1 MRGRKIFKFSHCDL
15 RTNWSC
21 LKVLLAT
28 SLWLNMWAS
37 TEAIL
42 PLVMLHPATIDSF
55 LSLKAI
61 RPGVLTGVLGVAKL
75 LPVYK
80 ILKKVYY
87 KGPFFL
93 LKERKSSSSFSI
105 GSWLFLSSRNVSKNR
120 KTSLEMS
127 SLSRK
132 QEILREFIGSR
143 RDQVSLWWQ

>member
-1 MRGRKIFKFSHCDL
+1 MVCCCHEIFITKWTEFSLHFSSFGFCLLLFSTMKKFADFCCYQGLELSERRKKMISRKKSERQKNSQIFTDL
-15 RTNWSC
+15 LTNWSC

-28 SLWLNMWAS
+28 SLWLNIWAS

-80 ILKKVYY
+80 ILKK
-87 KGPFFL
+87 
-93 LKERKSSSSFSI
+93 SI
-105 GSWLFLSSRNVSKNR
+105 L
-120 KTSLEMS
+120 
-127 SLSRK
+127 
-132 QEILREFIGSR
+132 
-143 RDQVSLWWQ
+143 